1 MPHALAGA
9 VGIVPRAMAASQDRH
24 NDTHGDAALEVLRR
38 SCREALATDHVDADS
53 DFFLLGGDSLAAVS
67 IANMV
72 ATELGDDAELENVVL
87 RALFEEPTL
96 GAVAARIDERLR
108 DRGRA

>member
-1 MPHALAGA
+1 
-9 VGIVPRAMAASQDRH
+9 MAASQDSH
-24 NDTHGDAALEVLRR
+24 NDMHADAVLEVLRR
-38 SCREALATDHVDADS
+38 SCREALATGEVDADS

-67 IANMV
+67 IANTV
-72 ATELGDDAELENVVL
+72 ATEFGDDPELENVVL

-96 GAVAARIDERLR
+96 GAVAAKIDERLR